1 MTTEKDVVN
10 SSPTTISN
18 ANLPKISSK
27 ATQSNKESFYS
38 VLAKTPYPAW
48 AMSALCFASTPAAM
62 MKLTGI
68 PSLLELSAF
77 GFIFA
82 GAGYIT
88 STGDIT
94 NGSGT
99 TTAWSLSYTLF
110 NMKRAV
116 KSKKPLP
123 LILVSGALAN
133 AALHGKQYFFSEPDS
148 D

>member
-1 MTTEKDVVN
+1 MTTEKDAAN
-10 SSPTTISN
+10 SPPTT
-18 ANLPKISSK
+18 ANVSKTLSK
-27 ATQSNKESFYS
+27 ANRDSFYS
-38 VLAKTPYPAW
+38 VLAKTPYSAW

-62 MKLTGI
+62 MKFTGV

-99 TTAWSLSYTLF
+99 TTAWSLSYMLF
-110 NMKRAV
+110 NMSRAV

-123 LILVSGALAN
+123 LILMSGALAN